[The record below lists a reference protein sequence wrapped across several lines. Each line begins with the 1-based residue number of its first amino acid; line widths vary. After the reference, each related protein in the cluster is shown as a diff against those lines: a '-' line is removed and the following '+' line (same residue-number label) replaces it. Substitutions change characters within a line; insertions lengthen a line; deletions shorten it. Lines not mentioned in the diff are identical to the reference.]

1 LRRLQPTGA
10 HGESDLEP
18 LSDRETHVL
27 DLLARGFAYAEIA
40 RLIGV
45 SPHTIGTYIK
55 RLYRKLQ
62 VHSRSEAVYE
72 AHKLGIL
79 DQD

>member
-1 LRRLQPTGA
+1 LGP
-10 HGESDLEP
+10 DLEP
-18 LSDRETHVL
+18 LSDREAHVL

-40 RLIGV
+40 RLLNV

-72 AHKLGIL
+72 AQKLGIL
-79 DQD
+79 DQS